1 MSRHDAR
8 RLAAIALA
16 ALMLPC
22 PVLAYTPRGTAII
35 EAGPPGAGY
44 DYIIRVQNTY
54 DYKYN
59 PVVRED
65 RLAMARHIVEPFC
78 SKIKIVGEGK
88 YNTEIFG
95 IWPGK
100 PDYVV
105 FATCLS
111 KPRALPARVI
121 GQ

>member
-1 MSRHDAR
+1 MLRHDAR

-16 ALMLPC
+16 ALMPSC
-22 PVLAYTPRGTAII
+22 PVFAYTPRGTAII
-35 EAGPPGAGY
+35 EAGPGAGY
-44 DYIIRVQNTY
+44 DYVIRVQNTN

-59 PVVRED
+59 PLVRED
-65 RLAMARHIVEPFC
+65 RLAMARHIIEPFC
-78 SKIKIVGEGK
+78 AKIKIVGEGK

-95 IWPGK
+95 IWPGR

-111 KPRALPARVI
+111 KPRAVPARVI